1 MNGNIDNKNDAR
13 ESFAKVSK
21 DKETVTEV
29 DDDMVKNS
37 TANPLVIS
45 DKAPIL

>member
-13 ESFAKVSK
+13 EAFAKVSK

-29 DDDMVKNS
+29 DDDWS
-37 TANPLVIS
+37 RIQQ
-45 DKAPIL
+45 PIP